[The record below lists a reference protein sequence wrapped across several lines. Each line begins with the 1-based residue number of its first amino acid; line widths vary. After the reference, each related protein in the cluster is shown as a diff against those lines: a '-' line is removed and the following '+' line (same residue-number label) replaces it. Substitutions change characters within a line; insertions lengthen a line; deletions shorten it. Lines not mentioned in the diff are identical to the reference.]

1 MHDINDLERRGIPG
15 VFVATVEFADGA
27 EQQSRSLGGDIAHVL
42 TEHPIQDRT
51 DDEMVVIADQ
61 AIDALLSSLTGP
73 AQPT

>member
-27 EQQSRSLGGDIAHVL
+27 EQQSKSLGGDIAQVL

-51 DDEMVVIADQ
+51 DSEMVAIADQ

-73 AQPT
+73 G

>member
-15 VFVATVEFADGA
+15 VFVATVEFADAAAG
-27 EQQSRSLGGDIAHVL
+27 QSASLGLDVAHVL

-51 DDEMVVIADQ
+51 DEEMVAIADQ

-73 AQPT
+73 S